1 MSGKTYLSRLL
12 AETASAQENSMYE
25 PTAACRIQELDR
37 KVRFD
42 FFETT
47 CGFEFVKRLYSRYE
61 TLKKSLIRALEDVW
75 NWLARLVQR
84 PRALLSL

>member
-47 CGFEFVKRLYSRYE
+47 CSFEFVKRLY
-61 TLKKSLIRALEDVW
+61 
-75 NWLARLVQR
+75 
-84 PRALLSL
+84 